1 MNFTDYITESKDN
14 VRVESI
20 SHDVVGNGFVQYDI
34 TYKSGPVTLY
44 VISNIDFVE
53 YTDNEVIAHKNNV
66 EVAALNLDKNTKA
79 LISLYTEESSV
90 MDDAPKVSKDI
101 INRIFA
107 EIVKYNK
114 SNAKEIIDQ
123 LKKAD

>member
-34 TYKSGPVTLY
+34 TYKSGPATLY

-90 MDDAPKVSKDI
+90 MDDAPKVSKDF

>member
-90 MDDAPKVSKDI
+90 MDDVPKVSKDF